1 MVFFSF
7 KIYDIIISR
16 GEIMDNNATN
26 IFDVKDIN
34 NTLVKDT
41 LNEAVESLEERGY
54 NSINQLV
61 GYLISG
67 DPGYISNYKE
77 TRKKLSKIDRTDII
91 EVLLRSYLS
100 RK

>member
-1 MVFFSF
+1 
-7 KIYDIIISR
+7 
-16 GEIMDNNATN
+16 MDNNATN

-77 TRKKLSKIDRTDII
+77 TRKKLSKIVRTDII

>member
-1 MVFFSF
+1 
-7 KIYDIIISR
+7 
-16 GEIMDNNATN
+16 MDNSSTN

-34 NTLVKDT
+34 NLLVKET
-41 LNEAVESLEERGY
+41 LNDAVDALEERGY

-77 TRKKLSKIDRTDII
+77 TKKKISKIDRTDII
-91 EVLLRSYLS
+91 EVLIRNYLN
-100 RK
+100 K

>member
-1 MVFFSF
+1 
-7 KIYDIIISR
+7 
-16 GEIMDNNATN
+16 MDNSSTN

-34 NTLVKDT
+34 NILVKET
-41 LNEAVESLEERGY
+41 LNDAVDALEERGY

-77 TRKKLSKIDRTDII
+77 TRKKISKIDRTDII
-91 EVLLRSYLS
+91 EVLLRNYLS
-100 RK
+100 R

>member
-1 MVFFSF
+1 M
-7 KIYDIIISR
+7 ILR

>member
-1 MVFFSF
+1 M
-7 KIYDIIISR
+7 
-16 GEIMDNNATN
+16 ENTTL
-26 IFDVKDIN
+26 FDVKAMKEHLIKE
-34 NTLVKDT
+34 TLMEVT
-41 LNEAVESLEERGY
+41 ESLKERGY
-54 NSINQLV
+54 NASNQLV

-100 RK
+100 RN